1 MTMRKVLALVLFA
14 AATSADAAPI
24 IGADSIRSAAEAAT
38 PLQTV
43 ACARYGWRGPGIYP
57 GCFRRRYAPAYVVA
71 APYYVPPPVYVA
83 PPVHVRPPR
92 RCWIAGAWR
101 PC

>member
-1 MTMRKVLALVLFA
+1 MRKLLVLALLAV
-14 AATSADAAPI
+14 TSSAHAAPM

-43 ACARYGWRGPGIYP
+43 ACVRYGWRGPGVYP
-57 GCFRRRYAPAYVVA
+57 GCFRRPDAPAYVVA
-71 APYYVPPPVYVA
+71 APYYAQPPVYVA
-83 PPVHVRPPR
+83 PPVYAPPPR

-101 PC
+101 LC

>member
-1 MTMRKVLALVLFA
+1 MRKLLVLALLA
-14 AATSADAAPI
+14 AAPSAHAAPM

-43 ACARYGWRGPGIYP
+43 ACVRYGWRGPGVYP
-57 GCFRRRYAPAYVVA
+57 GCYRRPYAPAYVVA

-83 PPVHVRPPR
+83 PVYAPPPR

-101 PC
+101 RC